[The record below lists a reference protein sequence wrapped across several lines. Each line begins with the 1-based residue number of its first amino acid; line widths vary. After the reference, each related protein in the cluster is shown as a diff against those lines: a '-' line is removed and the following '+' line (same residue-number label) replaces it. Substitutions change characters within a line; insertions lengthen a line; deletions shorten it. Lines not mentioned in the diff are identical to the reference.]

1 MAESAR
7 DGSLLILVTNDG
19 MGRSEQALQHK
30 LIGTY
35 LQLLDENGML
45 PGAIAFY
52 TDGVKLACKSSPV
65 VPSLKLIQGMGVR
78 LVLCKSCLDYFG
90 LLEDVAVGDV
100 GGMNDILKLL
110 MEADHVITA

>member
-1 MAESAR
+1 MSKKVVV
-7 DGSLLILVTNDG
+7 LVRQEGLGQVPAQD
-19 MGRSEQALQHK
+19 RKFALEMFDKFLHTMETQPVRP
-30 LIGTY
+30 
-35 LQLLDENGML
+35 E
-45 PGAIAFY
+45 AICFY
-52 TDGVKLACKSSPV
+52 TDGVKLACKGSPV

-78 LVLCKSCLDYFG
+78 LVLCRSCLDYFG